1 MSPTPLPA
9 QLERLA
15 SLSGVVTSYVDTDG
29 AVHHA
34 SVDTVRAVLSS
45 LGTPVPAERDVDRA
59 LRTLEEAEARRV
71 IDPVITTRPGA
82 WPTIPVRLPNGI
94 SPDQVTL
101 TLELESGE
109 SRRRPLGDIFTG
121 RSGSDDRGEVAL
133 QRAGWTKAEPG

>member
-82 WPTIPVRLPNGI
+82 WPTIRRSTPANRLATAADTNA
-94 SPDQVTL
+94 
-101 TLELESGE
+101 
-109 SRRRPLGDIFTG
+109 TG
-121 RSGSDDRGEVAL
+121 AHFDSTR
-133 QRAGWTKAEPG
+133 